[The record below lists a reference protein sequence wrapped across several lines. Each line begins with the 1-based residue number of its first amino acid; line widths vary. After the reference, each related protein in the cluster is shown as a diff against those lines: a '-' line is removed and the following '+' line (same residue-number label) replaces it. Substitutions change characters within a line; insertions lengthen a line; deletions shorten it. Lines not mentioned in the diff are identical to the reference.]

1 MCPRR
6 KKWVACFFF
15 QPLILLTKSYPT
27 TYWAKLCFV
36 LLNAKPSNLPAFV
49 PTIGSFFFL
58 AFCKCKQ
65 QTERTGMW
73 MSAPKR
79 HETSPSYFF
88 SRCLF
93 KRRLFLRS
101 KRGLSWWPQAGLCLR
116 GKLMF
121 FFAGAKKKTWFP
133 PTLTSREKRSIFEK
147 KDARAKKKVRA
158 HSIYAGWFF
167 VSLHLTANGK

>member
-1 MCPRR
+1 MSAPFLVSS
-6 KKWVACFFF
+6 KKNAPKKIVIKPFKGVPQTEKVGGVFFF

-88 SRCLF
+88 F
-93 KRRLFLRS
+93 KVPFQ
-101 KRGLSWWPQAGLCLR
+101 K
-116 GKLMF
+116 KTF
-121 FFAGAKKKTWFP
+121 FTFQTWAVLVTSGRVEFAGKTDVFFSLGQKKKHGFP
-133 PTLTSREKRSIFEK
+133 QP
-147 KDARAKKKVRA
+147 
-158 HSIYAGWFF
+158 
-167 VSLHLTANGK
+167 

>member
-1 MCPRR
+1 MSAPFLVSS
-6 KKWVACFFF
+6 KKNAPKKIVIKPFKGVPQTEKVGGVFFF

-88 SRCLF
+88 F
-93 KRRLFLRS
+93 KVPFQKKTFLRS
-101 KRGLSWWPQAGLCLR
+101 KRGLSWWPQAGLSLR

-121 FFAGAKKKTWFP
+121 FF
-133 PTLTSREKRSIFEK
+133 
-147 KDARAKKKVRA
+147 
-158 HSIYAGWFF
+158 GW
-167 VSLHLTANGK
+167 GKNNNNK